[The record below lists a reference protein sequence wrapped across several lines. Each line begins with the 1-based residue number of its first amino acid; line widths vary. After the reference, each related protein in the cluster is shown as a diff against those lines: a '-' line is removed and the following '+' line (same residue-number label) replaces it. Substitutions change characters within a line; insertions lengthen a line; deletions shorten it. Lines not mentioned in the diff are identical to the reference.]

1 MVDNGK
7 ESPLQVGLIL
17 WTTLWSMLKKLTA
30 LKESE
35 NRFNQITLFIEW
47 THALLHNSF
56 FLEAV
61 KAHLYY
67 ITNLYFVSHATLV
80 S

>member
-17 WTTLWSMLKKLTA
+17 WATLWSMLKKLTA

-35 NRFNQITLFIEW
+35 NRFNQITLSTEC
-47 THALLHNSF
+47 THALHSSF
-56 FLEAV
+56 FFWGSEGTFV
-61 KAHLYY
+61 LYY
-67 ITNLYFVSHATLV
+67 KFVFC
-80 S
+80 